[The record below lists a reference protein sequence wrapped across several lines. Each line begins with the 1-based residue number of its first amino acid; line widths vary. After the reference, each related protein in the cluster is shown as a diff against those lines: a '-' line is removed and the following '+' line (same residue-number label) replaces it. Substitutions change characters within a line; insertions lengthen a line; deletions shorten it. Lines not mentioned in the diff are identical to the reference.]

1 MKKLISILAACLIA
15 TASNAAIKRVTP
27 NWSEAEK
34 DQFRQMFIRHI
45 PEYEIK
51 NVDNLVRETN
61 FIECMLN
68 YYSSLYSFDKL
79 KRWTQEGEVLTFD
92 EQNELTFTY
101 IECHYANSNENS
113 KGA

>member
-1 MKKLISILAACLIA
+1 MKKLIGILAACLMA
-15 TASNAAIKRVTP
+15 TASNAAIKPVTEK
-27 NWSEAEK
+27 WTEAEK
-34 DQFRQMFIRHI
+34 DQFREMFVRQMQG
-45 PEYEIK
+45 YEIK

-68 YYSSLYSFDKL
+68 YYSSLYSFEKL
-79 KRWTQEGEVLTFD
+79 DRWNQEGEVLTLE

-101 IECHYANSNENS
+101 IECHYAHSNETS